1 GAKENVIQAE
11 LGTPKTNQFY
21 IKSTRGS
28 VYGTEKTL
36 NQVGPFAY
44 KHKSPID
51 GLYLCGASTS
61 SHGVTGASYSGV
73 EAAAVILGTTSD
85 ELLSNREGQH
95 IRIYD
100 AESPDSW
107 DEYIHKKR
115 SDKVRTFKEVNINTT
130 TAG

>member
-1 GAKENVIQAE
+1 KTRVIEKFMNTVEKLIPNAKSHIVQAE

-21 IKSTRGS
+21 VRSTRGS

-36 NQVGPFAY
+36 RQVGPFAY

-73 EAAAVILGTTSD
+73 EAAAVILGTTSA
-85 ELLSNREGQH
+85 ELLKNNEDQH

-100 AESPDSW
+100 ADDSSTW
-107 DEYIHKKR
+107 DDYIHKKR
-115 SDKVRTFKEVNINTT
+115 S
-130 TAG
+130 